1 MRLRDYKR
9 KHNKKAKNQPK
20 SDINRKKRYN
30 DVLHCAQASV
40 RDHCVQFSKRDWTQ
54 IKGLLLHNKHP
65 LNLLVPKTMFRHHPW
80 HTPLEKEINCRKTV
94 THRHPVMFA
103 SQKLRLLINLFTA
116 LLLMRVKNTLCRF
129 RSSLHSK
136 KPTAIKTVYRLGVQ

>member
-1 MRLRDYKR
+1 MEMFKMRLRDYKR
-9 KHNKKAKNQPK
+9 KHNKKAKISPSPTSTGK
-20 SDINRKKRYN
+20 SVTMMYCTAHKLQYVITVYSL
-30 DVLHCAQASV
+30 V
-40 RDHCVQFSKRDWTQ
+40 RDWTQ

-94 THRHPVMFA
+94 TRRHPVMFA

-136 KPTAIKTVYRLGVQ
+136 NTHGNKNSS